1 MTPLSQKAAHAF
13 QLLAIADHIK
23 TGEMRELIA
32 KLYGKDVENELVA
45 HFQAIKSGRWYL
57 Q

>member
-1 MTPLSQKAAHAF
+1 MTPLSEKASHAF

-23 TGEMRELIA
+23 TGEMRELIV

-45 HFQAIKSGRWYL
+45 HFQAIKSGGWYL
-57 Q
+57 K

>member
-1 MTPLSQKAAHAF
+1 MAN
-13 QLLAIADHIK
+13 HIK
-23 TGEMRELIA
+23 TGEMRELIV

-45 HFQAIKSGRWYL
+45 HFQAIKSGRWYM

>member
-1 MTPLSQKAAHAF
+1 MTPLSEKAAHAF
-13 QLLAIADHIK
+13 QLIAIADHIK
-23 TGEMRELIA
+23 TGEMRELIV

-45 HFQAIKSGRWYL
+45 HFQAIKSSRWYL